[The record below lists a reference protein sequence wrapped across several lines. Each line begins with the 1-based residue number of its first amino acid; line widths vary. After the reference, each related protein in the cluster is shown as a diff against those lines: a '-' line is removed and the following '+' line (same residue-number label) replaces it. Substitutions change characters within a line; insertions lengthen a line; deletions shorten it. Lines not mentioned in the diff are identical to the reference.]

1 MTAWAGLFHGRGQP
15 DTDRAILLRM
25 HGVRLELQGKTVL
38 DGLDLELATGE
49 IHGLLGKRL
58 GQIQPRPC
66 GHGLRSLPFQR
77 RRPCRAVN
85 TLALGRGV
93 HNSNI

>member
-49 IHGLLGKRL
+49 IHGLLGANGSGKSSL
-58 GQIQPRPC
+58 AHAVMGC
-66 GHGLRSLPFQR
+66 EAYRSS
-77 RRPCRAVN
+77 AGDHA
-85 TLALGRGV
+85 AL
-93 HNSNI
+93 